1 MVAQKG
7 GFGRLFSCPPKSTR
21 EERRGSLYVPRFSL
35 SSRYSVGRERLCG
48 ILPPYARTFGI
59 GAAGYVGR
67 GPNITAVLYAGLS
80 HARMPVP
87 ACGLRVV
94 NVPVLADMS
103 GLTSI
108 FNQIA
113 FN

>member
-1 MVAQKG
+1 MPSEERGAGKG
-7 GFGRLFSCPPKSTR
+7 GS
-21 EERRGSLYVPRFSL
+21 SLCTPRFSP
-35 SSRYSVGRERLCG
+35 SSRYSAGRERLCG

-67 GPNITAVLYAGLS
+67 GPDIKVVLYAGLS

-87 ACGLRVV
+87 ACALGMVDV
-94 NVPVLADMS
+94 SVLAYMS

-113 FN
+113 FH

>member
-1 MVAQKG
+1 MVSC
-7 GFGRLFSCPPKSTR
+7 RLTL
-21 EERRGSLYVPRFSL
+21 G
-35 SSRYSVGRERLCG
+35 
-48 ILPPYARTFGI
+48 TFGI

-67 GPNITAVLYAGLS
+67 GPDIKVVLYAGLS

-87 ACGLRVV
+87 ACVLGVV

-103 GLTSI
+103 GLTPF

-113 FN
+113 FNMRPCPRCMNR

>member
-1 MVAQKG
+1 MVSC
-7 GFGRLFSCPPKSTR
+7 RLTL
-21 EERRGSLYVPRFSL
+21 G
-35 SSRYSVGRERLCG
+35 
-48 ILPPYARTFGI
+48 TFGI
-59 GAAGYVGR
+59 GATGYVGR
-67 GPNITAVLYAGLS
+67 GPDIKVVLYAGLS

-94 NVPVLADMS
+94 NVLVRAETP

-113 FN
+113 FH

>member
-1 MVAQKG
+1 MV
-7 GFGRLFSCPPKSTR
+7 SC
-21 EERRGSLYVPRFSL
+21 RFTL
-35 SSRYSVGRERLCG
+35 G
-48 ILPPYARTFGI
+48 TFGI
-59 GAAGYVGR
+59 GATGYVGR
-67 GPNITAVLYAGLS
+67 GPDITAVLHAGLS

-94 NVPVLADMS
+94 DVLVRADTL

-113 FN
+113 FH